1 MARYAARRC
10 LEAIPTI
17 FFVSVIVFALIRMA
31 PGDPAAMKMGREA
44 ARPENKEKLEALRRE
59 MGLDRPIPV
68 QYLYWIRDL
77 ARGEFGESIRSKRS
91 TTEPIRQKL
100 PATLQLI
107 AGATVFALL
116 VAFPL
121 GVLAALRRGTAVDRA
136 AMSFV
141 SAGLAV
147 PSFWFGLTLILIFS
161 VKLHWLPP
169 SGYVPFKEDP
179 VENLKRLIMP
189 AVTLGVYLAATLM
202 RFLRA
207 DMIEVMA
214 ADYVRTARAK
224 GLRERVVVVRHA
236 MKNALIPVLTIAG
249 LEIGALLG
257 GAVIIEQVF
266 GWSGVGWLTVQAIF
280 DRDYPLVQTSV
291 LFVAVGLTL
300 VNLIVDLGYGLLNPR
315 LRVQ

>member
-10 LEAIPTI
+10 LEAIPTL
-17 FFVSVIVFALIRMA
+17 FFVSALVFGLIRLA
-31 PGDPAAMKMGREA
+31 PGDPAAMRMGREA
-44 ARPENKEKLEALRRE
+44 ARPENKPKLEALRRE

-68 QYLYWIRDL
+68 QYVLWLRDL
-77 ARGEFGESIRSKRS
+77 ARGEFGDSIRSKRP
-91 TTEPIRQKL
+91 TTALVGEKL
-100 PATLQLI
+100 PATLELV
-107 AGATVFALL
+107 AGATVFGLL

-121 GVLAALRRGTAVDRA
+121 GILAALRRGTALDRA
-136 AMSFV
+136 AMGFV

-147 PSFWFGLTLILIFS
+147 PSFWFGLTLILVLS
-161 VKLHWLPP
+161 VTLHWLPP
-169 SGYVPFKEDP
+169 SGYVPLREDP
-179 VENLKRLIMP
+179 VENLKRLVMP
-189 AVTLGVYLAATLM
+189 AVTLGVYVAATLM

-224 GLRERVVVVRHA
+224 GLRQRAVVVRHA
-236 MKNALIPVLTIAG
+236 LKNALLPVLTIAG

-257 GAVIIEQVF
+257 GAVIVEQVF
-266 GWSGVGWLTVQAIF
+266 GWSGIGWLTVQAIF

-300 VNLIVDLGYGLLNPR
+300 VNLLVDLGYGLLNPK
-315 LRVQ
+315 LRVR